1 MADTKANRTPYLAT
15 YDGVSIAEWSYLAGI
30 VDGEGSFYVCYDKR
44 NDNYFLEMSVA
55 NTARSLIDWLKE
67 HFGGTERLSGQSRR
81 KGCPSQWAWVVR
93 GRKAEPIIL
102 RIFPCLVIKRRQ
114 ADLALDFIG
123 TYNDALD
130 KVSVNKIRSRIKLEI
145 SSHNSLKGKAR

>member
-1 MADTKANRTPYLAT
+1 MADTRPHLRPYLAT

-55 NTARSLIDWLKE
+55 NTARSLIDWLKD
-67 HFGGTERLSGQSRR
+67 HFGGTEKPSGQSRR
-81 KGCPSQWAWVVR
+81 MGCPSQWAWVVR

-102 RIFPCLVIKRRQ
+102 RILPYLVIKRRQ
-114 ADLALDFIG
+114 ADLALEFIG
-123 TYNDALD
+123 TYNASLD
-130 KVSVNKIRSRIKLEI
+130 KASANEVRSRIKSEI
-145 SSHNSLKGKAR
+145 SGQNCLKGKAR